1 MSIDYQQKRKD
12 ERLGREGEDR
22 VLQVLKSKYGEG
34 VKKYM
39 SKYCEMDYYITNEK
53 GDVVHEFEVKTRRV
67 NHDRY
72 PTLVFGF
79 NKYER
84 SVNALEC
91 GIKSTFLWNCRDGL
105 FFWDLYDPIQQSDE
119 FYFGTIRNIKRNDPV
134 DSKAVH
140 VYSQYLLPIA

>member
-1 MSIDYQQKRKD
+1 MSVDFQQKCKD
-12 ERLGREGEDR
+12 ERFGREGEDE
-22 VLQVLKSKYGEG
+22 VLKILQNKYGN

-53 GDVVHEFEVKTRRV
+53 GDVIHEFEVKTRRV
-67 NHDRY
+67 NHDKY
-72 PTLVFGF
+72 PSLVFGF

-105 FFWDLYDPIQQSDE
+105 FFWDLHDPIQQSDE
-119 FYFGTIRNIKRNDPV
+119 FYFGTIRNIKRNDPE

-140 VYSQYLLPIA
+140 VYSQYLLPLT